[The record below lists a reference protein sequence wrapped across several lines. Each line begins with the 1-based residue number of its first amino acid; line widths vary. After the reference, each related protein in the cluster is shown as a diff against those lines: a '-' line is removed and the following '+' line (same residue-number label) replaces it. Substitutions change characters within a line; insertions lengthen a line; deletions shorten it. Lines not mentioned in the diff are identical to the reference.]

1 MSRRLLQIRS
11 SGIAAWLRA
20 IAFLLAVALLGSI
33 PSAASAQPS
42 PCANGIAVPDP
53 ANNPGLVADCDS
65 LLSARDTLAGTAT
78 LDWSADLAIGNWEG
92 VTVSGTPPRVIT
104 LDLPFRQLKGT
115 IPDDLGSLT
124 NLTDLSL
131 GYNELNGEIPAELGG
146 LTNLTDLSLGHNQL
160 SGEIPAE
167 MGSLTNLL
175 RLRLWGNQ
183 LSGEIPAELGG
194 LTNLRGLGLNDN
206 QLSGEIPAE
215 LGGLTNLTDLSL
227 GHNQLSGEIPVEM
240 GSLTNLLR
248 LRLWGNQ
255 LSGEIPSELGSLTNL
270 DQLYLYS
277 NQLSGEIPAELGSL
291 TNLTSLGLSANQLSG
306 EIPAELDGL
315 TNLTDLS
322 LNANQLSGEIPSEL
336 GSLTNL
342 TELHLHYNQLSGEIP
357 SELGSLTNLNQ
368 LYLYSNQLSG
378 EIPAELGS
386 LTNLTRLG
394 LSVNQLSG
402 EIPAELGSLANLT
415 RLYLSNNQLSGCIP
429 SALRYVPNNDFAEL
443 GLLFCAAAPAPM
455 MDVCIEALGD
465 LANTELTG
473 SWVDGC
479 ESEERNGSYARFYT
493 FTLGQDSEVTL
504 TLQSDDANTYLYLRQ
519 GNATSGTALHENDGH
534 EGSRSVSQIQ
544 VTLSAGTYT
553 IEATT
558 YGEGETGS
566 FALSVAGLGTA
577 AGPTPSVPALWF
589 DTESAPFDDPRVRY
603 AISYAIDQELINEI
617 FWDGRG
623 DLQSPVPDALFPQW
637 TTELDEPGV
646 LQEWH
651 LYDLGESRRLLAE
664 AGYPDGL
671 ETRVHVLSRWAQWAE
686 VIAEMLA
693 EVGIVVDVVI
703 SDPAVIAALGQVSHQ
718 AMILAPLQGFGGDVA
733 AFILEHFTDEGQH
746 NYSRLDSDVPE
757 EILSEFVGTEDTER
771 RRELVYNLQN
781 HLHERWFLVPL
792 PAPPMP
798 PASTDPC
805 IEPLAGLATIIGDW
819 DEDACASG
827 VPGRG
832 YARYFSF
839 TVAQASE
846 VTITL
851 ESEVDTYLYL
861 RTGQDRSGE
870 PLHENDDLAS
880 GNTNSRIQETLE
892 AGAYTIEATTYNAG
906 STGSFTL
913 TVSGLGGTNAPLP
926 SPRPHAGDR
935 AALVAL
941 YDATGGSNWVR
952 SGGWGSD
959 APIDEWHGVSADGG
973 GRVVGLNLPRNGLAG
988 EIPQQLGSLA
998 RLRFLNLIGNQLSGE
1013 IPEELGNLTSL
1024 EQLGLGDNQLR
1035 GEIPSELGSLANLT
1049 ELSLSGN
1056 ELSGKIPSEL
1066 GNLAGLTSLGLWSN
1080 QLSGEIPDELGNLL
1094 NLKSLALSFNRLS
1107 GEIPADM
1114 GSLTNLRRLHLGS
1127 NQLTGKIP
1135 PELGSLL
1142 NLESLGLRNN
1152 ELTGKIPPELGNL
1165 TSLEELGLSDNHL
1178 SGEIPPELG
1187 KLTSLGN
1194 ILFGRNQLTGEIP
1207 PELGDLLNL
1216 HSLYLYENELTGGI
1230 PPELGNLTNLTI
1242 LRLDG
1247 NQLTGEIPVELS
1259 NLPNLIHL
1267 YLFDNEL
1274 TGGILPELGNL
1285 TYLKTLL
1292 LYGNQ
1297 FTGEILSELGRLSNL
1312 DRLDLG
1318 GNQLSGQIPS
1328 GLGSLSNLTELY
1340 LGGNQLGGEIPSELG
1355 NLSELGRLHLE
1366 DNQLTGTIPSWVGN
1380 LSNLRYLRLDDNQ
1393 LTGTIP
1399 SGLGNLSNLAYLD
1412 LHNNQLA
1419 GMIPSSLGNL
1429 TNLQVLRIAGNRLT
1443 GCVPAALRDVEYND
1457 FAQLGLPFCETQAVG
1472 EHSATR
1478 SFSATTVAPGGEI
1491 TVNIALSEYGE
1502 GGTVTE
1508 TLPEGFTFVPGSVE
1522 WTGGGG
1528 FVRPSGNRVWV
1539 VLAGAGVTNIIYKVT
1554 APSEA
1559 GGPFEF
1565 TGKFVNFDGES
1576 VDIGGASTVTVA
1588 ADAGTPASYDS
1599 NGNGIIELSELF
1611 VAIDDYFAS
1620 EISLAVLFDIIDF
1633 YFSGERV
1640 G

>member
-1 MSRRLLQIRS
+1 
-11 SGIAAWLRA
+11 
-20 IAFLLAVALLGSI
+20 
-33 PSAASAQPS
+33 
-42 PCANGIAVPDP
+42 
-53 ANNPGLVADCDS
+53 
-65 LLSARDTLAGTAT
+65 
-78 LDWSADLAIGNWEG
+78 
-92 VTVSGTPPRVIT
+92 
-104 LDLPFRQLKGT
+104 
-115 IPDDLGSLT
+115 
-124 NLTDLSL
+124 
-131 GYNELNGEIPAELGG
+131 
-146 LTNLTDLSLGHNQL
+146 
-160 SGEIPAE
+160 
-167 MGSLTNLL
+167 
-175 RLRLWGNQ
+175 
-183 LSGEIPAELGG
+183 
-194 LTNLRGLGLNDN
+194 
-206 QLSGEIPAE
+206 
-215 LGGLTNLTDLSL
+215 
-227 GHNQLSGEIPVEM
+227 M

-357 SELGSLTNLNQ
+357 SELGSLTNLDQ

-386 LTNLTRLG
+386 LANLTGLDLSGNQLSGEIPAELG
-394 LSVNQLSG
+394 SLANLTGLDLSGNQLSG

-429 SALRYVPNNDFAEL
+429 SALRYVPSNDFAEL

-519 GNATSGTALHENDGH
+519 GNATSGTALHENDDH

-703 SDPAVIAALGQVSHQ
+703 SDPALIAALGQVSHQ

-1056 ELSGKIPSEL
+1056 ELKGKIPSEL

-1187 KLTSLGN
+1187 NLTSLGN

-1297 FTGEILSELGRLSNL
+1297 FTGEIPSELGRLSNL

-1340 LGGNQLGGEIPSELG
+1340 LGGNQLGGEIPSGLGSLSNLTELYLGGNQLGGEIPSELG

-1366 DNQLTGTIPSWVGN
+1366 DNQLTGSIPSSLGNLSNLEWLYLYDNQLTGTIPSWVGN

-1457 FAQLGLPFCETQAVG
+1457 FPQLGLPFCETQAAG

-1528 FVRPSGNRVWV
+1528 FVRPSGNQVWV
-1539 VLAGAGVTNIIYKVT
+1539 VLAGAGVTNVIYKVT